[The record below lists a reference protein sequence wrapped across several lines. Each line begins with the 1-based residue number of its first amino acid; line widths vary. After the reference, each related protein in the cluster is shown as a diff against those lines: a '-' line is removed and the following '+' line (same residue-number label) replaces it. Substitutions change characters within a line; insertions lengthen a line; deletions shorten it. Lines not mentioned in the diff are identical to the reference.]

1 MMLFADMR
9 IRDAGD
15 EAIGE
20 SHKYIDLSPA
30 DGSSV
35 RSHLLRSQST
45 ILGLINLKLYPR

>member
-1 MMLFADMR
+1 MR

-20 SHKYIDLSPA
+20 STICVELSPA

-35 RSHLLRSQST
+35 RSHLLKSQST
-45 ILGLINLKLYPR
+45 ILGVIDMKLYPH